1 MFALEC
7 HRPLFLA
14 VVVAGSLLLAACDDK
29 KAPQAGMPTV
39 TYTQV
44 RPQSVTLT
52 TELSGRT
59 SAFMISDVRPQVNGI
74 ILERLFVEGSDVKQG
89 DVLYQ
94 IDPSLYQ
101 AAYDNA
107 KATLMKAEANEV
119 AAKLLAERYRQ
130 VVKVNAVS
138 KQEYDN
144 AVASYGQAQAE
155 VAAAKAALDT
165 AAINLAYTKVT
176 APVSGR
182 IGRSSVTPG
191 ALVTQN
197 QSDALATVQ
206 QLDPMYVDVTQSSSE
221 MLRLKKAFS
230 SGLLKSS
237 GEEAL
242 RATLKLEDGTTYA
255 SRKPK
260 IDPATG
266 GQMQD
271 AAGNP
276 IYEPIVGTLKFSEV
290 TVEQSTGAVTIR
302 AVFPNPDGILM
313 PGMYVR
319 AVLQEGVNDEA
330 YLVPQKTVVRN
341 SRGQPVVQL
350 LTKNATIQ
358 NMEGVYNVTP
368 RILETNRAIGNN
380 WLVTE
385 GLKDGDLVIVDGLQ
399 KVRPGMAVK
408 GVQEQ
413 PTAASAPQGAAAG
426 EKNANSA
433 RNATG
438 AGDKD
443 APSPWNATA
452 AGDKDTNAT
461 RSANATNDKDANST
475 RNANATGDK
484 QSPPAN
490 GTAGSA
496 SGKQ

>member
-1 MFALEC
+1 MFTLDRR
-7 HRPLFLA
+7 HLFLA
-14 VVVAGSLLLAACDDK
+14 VLAAGSLLLTACEDK
-29 KAPQAGMPTV
+29 KAPQASMPAV
-39 TYTQV
+39 TYLQV

-59 SAFMISDVRPQVNGI
+59 SPFMISDVRPQVSGI

-89 DVLYQ
+89 AVLYQ

-230 SGLLKSS
+230 SGALKSS
-237 GEEAL
+237 GEAAL
-242 RATLKLEDGTTYA
+242 QATLKLEDGTTYV

-266 GQMQD
+266 RQMKNE
-271 AAGNP
+271 AGNP
-276 IYEPIVGTLKFSEV
+276 VYEPIVGTLKFSEV

-302 AVFPNPDGILM
+302 AVFPNPDGILL

-330 YLVPQKTVVRN
+330 YLVPQKTVIRN

-358 NMEGVYNVTP
+358 NMEGVYNVTS
-368 RILETNRAIGNN
+368 RILETDRAIGSN
-380 WLVTE
+380 WLVTD
-385 GLKDGDLVIVDGLQ
+385 GLKDGDLVVVDGLQ
-399 KVRPGMAVK
+399 KIRPGMAVK
-408 GVQEQ
+408 GTQEQ
-413 PTAASAPQGAAAG
+413 PPAGSVPQG
-426 EKNANSA
+426 
-433 RNATG
+433 
-438 AGDKD
+438 
-443 APSPWNATA
+443 TA
-452 AGDKDTNAT
+452 AGSEK
-461 RSANATNDKDANST
+461 SANAT
-475 RNANATGDK
+475 RNATADDDK
-484 QSPPAN
+484 QSPPVN
-490 GTAGSA
+490 GTAGST

>member
-14 VVVAGSLLLAACDDK
+14 LVAAGSLLLAACEDK
-29 KAPQAGMPTV
+29 TAPQASMPAV
-39 TYTQV
+39 TYMQV

-230 SGLLKSS
+230 SGALKSS
-237 GEEAL
+237 GEGAL

-266 GQMQD
+266 RQMKDQS
-271 AAGNP
+271 GNP
-276 IYEPIVGTLKFSEV
+276 VYEPLVGTLKFSEV

-302 AVFPNPDGILM
+302 AVFPNPDGILL

-330 YLVPQKTVVRN
+330 YLVPQKTVIRN

-368 RILETNRAIGNN
+368 RILETDRAIGNN
-380 WLVTE
+380 WLVTS
-385 GLKDGDLVIVDGLQ
+385 GLKDGDLVVVDGLQ
-399 KVRPGMAVK
+399 KIRPGMAVK
-408 GVQEQ
+408 GTQEQ
-413 PTAASAPQGAAAG
+413 PAAG
-426 EKNANSA
+426 SPPQEPAPGEKAA
-433 RNATG
+433 NATR
-438 AGDKD
+438 
-443 APSPWNATA
+443 NATA
-452 AGDKDTNAT
+452 ADD
-461 RSANATNDKDANST
+461 RQSPSANGTAA
-475 RNANATGDK
+475 GGK

-496 SGKQ
+496 GGKQ

>member
-1 MFALEC
+1 MFTPEWRRALLLI
-7 HRPLFLA
+7 PFLT
-14 VVVAGSLLLAACDDK
+14 GSLLLTACED
-29 KAPQAGMPTV
+29 KAPPRPGMPTV
-39 TYTQV
+39 SYLRV
-44 RPQSVTLT
+44 SPKSVTLT

-59 SAFMISDVRPQVNGI
+59 SAFMVSDVRPQVSGI

-144 AVASYGQAQAE
+144 AVASQGQAQAE

-165 AAINLAYTKVT
+165 AAINLAYTKVK

-182 IGRSSVTPG
+182 IGRSTVTSG

-230 SGLLKSS
+230 SGALKSS
-237 GEEAL
+237 GEAAL
-242 RATLKLEDGTTYA
+242 RATLRLEDGSLYQQ
-255 SRKPK
+255 RVPK
-260 IDPATG
+260 KDPAS
-266 GQMQD
+266 GQAMKD
-271 AAGNP
+271 ESGNP
-276 IYEPIVGTLKFSEV
+276 VYSLEPVSGILKFSEV

-302 AVFPNPDGILM
+302 AVFPNPDGILL

-319 AVLQEGVNDEA
+319 AALEEGVNDKA
-330 YLVPQKTVVRN
+330 YLVPQKTVTRN
-341 SRGQPVVQL
+341 SRGQAVVQL

-358 NMEGVYNVTP
+358 NEEGVYNVSPST
-368 RILETNRAIGNN
+368 LEIDRAMGNN
-380 WLVTE
+380 WLVTG
-385 GLKDGDLVIVDGLQ
+385 GLKDGDLVIIEGLQ
-399 KVRPGMAVK
+399 KVRPGMTVK
-408 GVQEQ
+408 GVPEQASSGATPQADSGKREQSVNATKTAPAAGNTQSAAANGTQ
-413 PTAASAPQGAAAG
+413 PTGS
-426 EKNANSA
+426 S
-433 RNATG
+433 
-438 AGDKD
+438 
-443 APSPWNATA
+443 
-452 AGDKDTNAT
+452 
-461 RSANATNDKDANST
+461 
-475 RNANATGDK
+475 GDK
-484 QSPPAN
+484 Q
-490 GTAGSA
+490 
-496 SGKQ
+496 

>member
-7 HRPLFLA
+7 RRPLFLA
-14 VVVAGSLLLAACDDK
+14 VVVAGSLLLAACEDK
-29 KAPQAGMPTV
+29 KAPQASMPAV
-39 TYTQV
+39 TYMQV

-94 IDPSLYQ
+94 IDPALYQ
-101 AAYDNA
+101 AAHDNA

-206 QLDPMYVDVTQSSSE
+206 QLDPMYVDLTQSSSE
-221 MLRLKKAFS
+221 LLRMKKAFS
-230 SGLLKSS
+230 SGALKSS
-237 GEEAL
+237 GEAAL
-242 RATLKLEDGTTYA
+242 QATLKLEDGTTYA

-266 GQMQD
+266 RQMKD
-271 AAGNP
+271 TSGNP
-276 IYEPIVGTLKFSEV
+276 VYEPVIGILKFSEV

-302 AVFPNPDGILM
+302 AVFPNPDGILL

-330 YLVPQKTVVRN
+330 YLVPQKTVIRN

-358 NMEGVYNVTP
+358 NLEGVYNVTP
-368 RILETNRAIGNN
+368 SLLDIDRAIGNN
-380 WLVTE
+380 WLVTG
-385 GLKDGDLVIVDGLQ
+385 GLKDGDRVVVDGLQ
-399 KVRPGMAVK
+399 KIRPGMAVK
-408 GVQEQ
+408 GMQEQ
-413 PTAASAPQGAAAG
+413 PPAGGVPQGTAAGSEKSA
-426 EKNANSA
+426 NTT
-433 RNATG
+433 RNAT
-438 AGDKD
+438 
-443 APSPWNATA
+443 APGNE
-452 AGDKDTNAT
+452 K
-461 RSANATNDKDANST
+461 SANAT
-475 RNANATGDK
+475 RNANATDDRL
-484 QSPPAN
+484 SPPAN

>member
-1 MFALEC
+1 MFTLEYR
-7 HRPLFLA
+7 RPLFLA
-14 VVVAGSLLLAACDDK
+14 VVVAGSLLLAACEDK
-29 KAPQAGMPTV
+29 KAPQASMPAV
-39 TYTQV
+39 TYMQV

-59 SAFMISDVRPQVNGI
+59 SAFMVSDVRPQVSGI

-155 VAAAKAALDT
+155 VAAARAALDT

-206 QLDPMYVDVTQSSSE
+206 QLEPMYVDLTQSSSE

-230 SGLLKSS
+230 SGALKSS
-237 GEEAL
+237 GEAAL
-242 RATLKLEDGTTYA
+242 QATLKLEDGTTYA
-255 SRKPK
+255 CRKPK
-260 IDPATG
+260 IDPAS
-266 GQMQD
+266 GQQMKD
-271 AAGNP
+271 ESGNP
-276 IYEPIVGTLKFSEV
+276 AYELQPVIGTLKFSEV

-302 AVFPNPDGILM
+302 AVFPNPDGILL

-319 AVLQEGVNDEA
+319 AVLQEGVNDKA
-330 YLVPQKTVVRN
+330 YLVPQKTAIRN

-350 LTKNATIQ
+350 LTKNATIE
-358 NMEGVYNVTP
+358 NVEGVYNVTP
-368 RILETNRAIGNN
+368 RLLEVDRAIGNN
-380 WLVTE
+380 WLVTG
-385 GLKDGDLVIVDGLQ
+385 GLKDGDRVVVDGLQ
-399 KVRPGMAVK
+399 KIRPGMAVK
-408 GVQEQ
+408 GTQEQ
-413 PTAASAPQGAAAG
+413 PPAGGAPRATAPGG
-426 EKNANSA
+426 EK
-433 RNATG
+433 
-438 AGDKD
+438 
-443 APSPWNATA
+443 
-452 AGDKDTNAT
+452 
-461 RSANATNDKDANST
+461 SANAT
-475 RNANATGDK
+475 RNATAPGDK

-496 SGKQ
+496 GGKQ